1 MKKTHTPLTHAFALG
16 LLLFFMASSFSQKLW
31 AVEAPT
37 PSDADR
43 AVLGISSYQLGT
55 IKDGAWRVQT
65 PSGEAKGILIN
76 TKAFAT
82 DVKGLQG
89 PTPLY
94 VYFDETGVVRSIVVQ
109 PNDET
114 PDYFRTARPL
124 LDAYIGHGGSEDD
137 MPTPD
142 AVSGA
147 TYSSRSLIANM
158 QAAYKAYDE
167 ATHGKNLMGQVGTV
181 MLVLALVIGI
191 VLAFWLRRRKPSC
204 CR

>member
-1 MKKTHTPLTHAFALG
+1 MKKTPTFLTHTFALG
-16 LLLFFMASSFSQKLW
+16 LMFVLISSIFPQELLAG
-31 AVEAPT
+31 EAPT

-55 IKDGAWRVQT
+55 IEDGAWRVQT
-65 PSGEAKGILIN
+65 IKGESKGILIN

-124 LDAYIGHGGSEDD
+124 LDAYIGHGGSEAD
-137 MPTPD
+137 MPMPD

-147 TYSSRSLIANM
+147 TYSSRSLIGNM
-158 QAAYKAYDE
+158 QAAYKAYDKV
-167 ATHGKNLMGQVGTV
+167 THEKNIMGQVGTV

-191 VLAFWLRRRKPSC
+191 VLVFWLRRRKPSC